1 MMRYKISNRKSD
13 GKYLYTMHTKTDYTH
28 TYYFIFYTEIM
39 IQELKSRN
47 IY

>member
-1 MMRYKISNRKSD
+1 MSYKISNRKSA
-13 GKYLYTMHTKTDYTH
+13 GEYLYTIHTKTGYNY